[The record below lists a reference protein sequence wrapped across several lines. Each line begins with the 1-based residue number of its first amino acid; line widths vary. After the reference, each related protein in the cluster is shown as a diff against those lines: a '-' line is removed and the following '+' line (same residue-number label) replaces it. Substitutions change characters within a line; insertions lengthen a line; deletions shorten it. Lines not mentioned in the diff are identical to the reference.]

1 MPIEIVTQPAEEQSV
16 RQGDIVNLTVVA
28 TSDNLYPVTY
38 KWYFKNET
46 YEANQAPPHVIY
58 DFETKLAYINTTD
71 LTDEEMR
78 EIRGVYR
85 RQVYHKFQSKDVYV
99 EVTLKDEP
107 VGKLGSRRGGFAK
120 WKMFDLYL
128 HALRCV
134 ALRRI
139 VLRCVVFHC
148 IAFRCVA
155 LQKAGTDTDVA
166 LQVS

>member
-1 MPIEIVTQPAEEQSV
+1 MVPVPIEIVARPAEDQSV

-38 KWYFKNET
+38 KWYFKNKT

-85 RQVYHKFQSKDVYV
+85 RQVYHKFQSMDVYV

-107 VGKLGSRRGGFAK
+107 VGKLGSRRGGFAT
-120 WKMFDLYL
+120 WEMFDWRL
-128 HALRCV
+128 HVLHCV
-134 ALRRI
+134 ALCSI
-139 VLRCVVFHC
+139 ALRSL
-148 IAFRCVA
+148 A
-155 LQKAGTDTDVA
+155 LHY
-166 LQVS
+166 